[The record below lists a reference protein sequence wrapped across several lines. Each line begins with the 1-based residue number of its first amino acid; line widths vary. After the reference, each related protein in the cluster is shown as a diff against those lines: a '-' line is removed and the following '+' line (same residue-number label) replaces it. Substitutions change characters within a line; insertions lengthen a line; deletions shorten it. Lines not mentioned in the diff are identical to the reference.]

1 MQRVQT
7 LLQKITE
14 LSTKEQHD
22 IIEIDLMMDYTRVL
36 YADLMECRNRLVFT
50 GAVPQPET
58 TPPNVQ
64 PVVQET
70 IPEPEIATIPTQ
82 EETTPAYT
90 EQLTYTPEAETAA
103 LQQVYEPKHE
113 ALATSISTAQP
124 TTNGDGI
131 TSLIGINDKY
141 QFMNELFNNN
151 REDYE
156 SVIDELET
164 FENYPQAV
172 SWLNTYVGNRY
183 NWDADSETV
192 QSFHSII
199 ERYYNSK

>member
-64 PVVQET
+64 PVVQE
-70 IPEPEIATIPTQ
+70 IIPEPEPEIATIPTQ
-82 EETTPAYT
+82 EETTPAYI
-90 EQLTYTPEAETAA
+90 EQLAYTPEAEAA
-103 LQQVYEPKHE
+103 PLQQVYEPKHE

-124 TTNGDGI
+124 TTN
-131 TSLIGINDKY
+131 
-141 QFMNELFNNN
+141 
-151 REDYE
+151 
-156 SVIDELET
+156 
-164 FENYPQAV
+164 
-172 SWLNTYVGNRY
+172 
-183 NWDADSETV
+183 
-192 QSFHSII
+192 
-199 ERYYNSK
+199 